1 MSPPLLDPRNDL
13 VFKLQFAHSLPL
25 LTDLINAVR
34 SDEAPVTVQS
44 VTNPRIDAS
53 EIGGKYIVLDI
64 LAQTAA
70 GEWINIE
77 MQMNPREKWS
87 ARSMFY
93 LARTLSE
100 QLPKG
105 GQYATL
111 KPVIGIHLL
120 AYDLFPNQQQARWC
134 FEMRDRTNPE
144 VLLGSE
150 LQLNIVELRK
160 ADRLSNAGKAHGL
173 SARKPI
179 SPALAAW
186 IQYFQHWQEDS
197 IMNQID
203 YAPVQQALAHLH
215 ALSAD
220 EETRHMAERRAMALM
235 IERTELEAGW
245 ARGKAEGKL
254 EGKLEGRLEGK
265 LESLQNLINAGIPEA
280 QARAMLQLPAH

>member
-1 MSPPLLDPRNDL
+1 MNTTLLDPRNDL

-34 SDEAPVTVQS
+34 SDEAPVIVQA

-70 GEWINIE
+70 GEWVNIE
-77 MQMNPREKWS
+77 MQMNHREKWS

-93 LARTLSE
+93 LARTLAD

-134 FEMRDRTNPE
+134 FEMRDRTRPQ

-160 ADRLSNAGKAHGL
+160 ADRLSMAGKPHGRN
-173 SARKPI
+173 AKKTI

-186 IQYFQHWQEDS
+186 ILYFQHWQEDS

-203 YAPVQQALAHLH
+203 YAPVRQALAQLH

-220 EETRHMAERRAMALM
+220 EETRLMAERRELAL
-235 IERTELEAGW
+235 IAERTEIEAAL
-245 ARGKAEGKL
+245 ARGKAEGKE
-254 EGKLEGRLEGK
+254 EGKAEGK
-265 LESLQNLINAGIPEA
+265 LESLQCLIDSGIPDA
-280 QARAMLQLPAH
+280 QARAILRM